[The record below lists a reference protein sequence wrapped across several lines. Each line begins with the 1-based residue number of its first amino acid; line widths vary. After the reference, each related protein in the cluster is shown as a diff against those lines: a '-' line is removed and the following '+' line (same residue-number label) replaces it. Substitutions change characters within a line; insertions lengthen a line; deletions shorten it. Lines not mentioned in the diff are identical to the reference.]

1 MPGQPAVPQSA
12 PAAAPAA
19 ACGPGHRDRD
29 RRSLAR
35 SQSKPDSS
43 EYLQRVKFQSKSRD
57 NTTASLRGK
66 NLNLPKLKLPGRTV
80 QPGSAGPAARAG
92 PAAKLEVLC
101 SRASN
106 LKSLAVSSGNNDW
119 ASIAAYR
126 HGDRLAPSGPAR
138 TDQPACTVQNL
149 NNQAQGMAVLH
160 NYFCSPRQT
169 LHQCILSLLFFPNLD
184 MIINLNV

>member
-1 MPGQPAVPQSA
+1 VPGQPAVPRSA

-66 NLNLPKLKLPGRTV
+66 KLKLAKVEGRADGPGRRPPSESLEDGTAAPARRPGQAQRQNLKFYV
-80 QPGSAGPAARAG
+80 QGPA
-92 PAAKLEVLC
+92 
-101 SRASN
+101 
-106 LKSLAVSSGNNDW
+106 
-119 ASIAAYR
+119 
-126 HGDRLAPSGPAR
+126 
-138 TDQPACTVQNL
+138 T
-149 NNQAQGMAVLH
+149 
-160 NYFCSPRQT
+160 
-169 LHQCILSLLFFPNLD
+169 
-184 MIINLNV
+184 